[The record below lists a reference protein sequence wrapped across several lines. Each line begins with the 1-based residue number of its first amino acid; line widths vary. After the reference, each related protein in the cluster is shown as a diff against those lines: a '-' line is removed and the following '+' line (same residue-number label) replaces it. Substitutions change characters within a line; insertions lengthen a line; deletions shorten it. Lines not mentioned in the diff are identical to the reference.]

1 MRGEWA
7 SGVWDGVSPFQWELV
22 WGGAMHNTQKKIID
36 FRLKM
41 VHSGAFVQAYI
52 AAGNF

>member
-1 MRGEWA
+1 MGFGMGYPPSSGNWFGE
-7 SGVWDGVSPFQWELV
+7 GQCTIPR
-22 WGGAMHNTQKKIID
+22 KKIID